1 MADTGI
7 GKGSAEAKTVHA
19 GGKKKKKRPGGG
31 GGKYGG

>member
-7 GKGSAEAKTVHA
+7 AKGAAEAKTVHA